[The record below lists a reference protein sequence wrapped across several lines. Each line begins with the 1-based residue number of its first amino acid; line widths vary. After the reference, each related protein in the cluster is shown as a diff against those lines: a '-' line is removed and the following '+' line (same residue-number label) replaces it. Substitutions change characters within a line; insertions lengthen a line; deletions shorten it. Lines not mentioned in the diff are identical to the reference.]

1 MQRFLE
7 RNKEGRERRK
17 GQEQKRNGGKKKKK
31 KRWDIEEGKTGD
43 EEREKEK

>member
-17 GQEQKRNGGKKKKK
+17 GQEQKRNGGKKKK
-31 KRWDIEEGKTGD
+31 RWDIEEGKTGD